1 MTETSEIKAEVQS
14 VIALVKKIDQGQ
26 RRPIETLKN
35 EVDILK
41 RVMID
46 APYLEQWSED
56 MDSEQTPVLKLLGE
70 RMKHLDINT
79 GIGGGVVGI

>member
-46 APYLEQWSED
+46 APYLEQW
-56 MDSEQTPVLKLLGE
+56 
-70 RMKHLDINT
+70 
-79 GIGGGVVGI
+79 